1 MNLWY
6 QKLTKPLFTPPAEY
20 FPIAWGI
27 LYTLM
32 GLSFLLIILS
42 PKTKEKDYAV
52 ILFIIQLILNLAWSY
67 LFFDMQS
74 INLALADVILL
85 FVFLIPT
92 MYFFFKISKLAGFL
106 LIPYLLQVIF
116 AIYLTTGIRILN

>member
-6 QKLTKPLFTPPAEY
+6 QGLTKPLFTPPAEY

-32 GLSFLLIILS
+32 GISFLIVILS
-42 PKTKEKDYAV
+42 SKTKEKYYA
-52 ILFIIQLILNLAWSY
+52 INLFIIQLVLNLLWSY

-74 INLALADVILL
+74 INLALSDVSLL
-85 FVFLIPT
+85 FIVLIPT
-92 MYFFFKISKLAGFL
+92 IFLFFKISKIAGFL

-116 AIYLTTGIRILN
+116 AIYLTAGLKILN

>member
-52 ILFIIQLILNLAWSY
+52 ILFIIQLILNLTWSY

-116 AIYLTTGIRILN
+116 AIYLTMGLRILN

>member
-6 QKLTKPLFTPPAEY
+6 QKLTKPLLHLRQNI

-32 GLSFLLIILS
+32 VFSFLLIILS

-52 ILFIIQLILNLAWSY
+52 ILFIIQLILNLTWSY

-74 INLALADVILL
+74 INLALADVIL
-85 FVFLIPT
+85 
-92 MYFFFKISKLAGFL
+92 
-106 LIPYLLQVIF
+106 IF
-116 AIYLTTGIRILN
+116 AF

>member
-116 AIYLTTGIRILN
+116 AIYLTMGLRILN